1 MHNVW
6 ELIWY
11 NYTNFSS
18 NDFVGGKENQS
29 NIFAAAQ
36 AWLLTVCNK
45 IMSYL
50 LFRHTSSAW
59 PQLSSTDTKQ
69 NVSFTLE
76 IKIFRTEN
84 VPRMRKGGLFSQTF
98 RFPVYPRNVNP
109 TSFIRGLQNFF
120 STLTPKK
127 LTMEAFPRGKR
138 LLKSGKAEF
147 HMTVVMKK
155 LLGFNKSRGFLVIQK
170 HKIKVNLS
178 LMPSKI
184 KY

>member
-120 STLTPKK
+120 FNTHPQKTDHGSFPKGK
-127 LTMEAFPRGKR
+127 EA
-138 LLKSGKAEF
+138 AEIRQ
-147 HMTVVMKK
+147 
-155 LLGFNKSRGFLVIQK
+155 SRVS
-170 HKIKVNLS
+170 HDSCNEKI
-178 LMPSKI
+178 I
-184 KY
+184 RF